1 VIISCPARPRVGTV
15 GRADEKG
22 NTSHDEKDH
31 GEEIHGGESCGEAC
45 EEARHGEEAR
55 EGCGEARARE
65 EAREEVR
72 EEVSRTNC
80 EPLRRVP

>member
-1 VIISCPARPRVGTV
+1 MIISCLARPRVGAV

-31 GEEIHGGESCGEAC
+31 GEEIHGG
-45 EEARHGEEAR
+45 

>member
-1 VIISCPARPRVGTV
+1 MIISCPARSRVGTV

-31 GEEIHGGESCGEAC
+31 GEEIHGGE
-45 EEARHGEEAR
+45 
-55 EGCGEARARE
+55 GCGEARE